1 MKRFIQE
8 EKELIIKRDCCSIFV
23 MTKCNVKGVK
33 GRVEEAFL
41 YFEVTENV
49 WYCNYSL
56 HDKSRISARK
66 IETRVIRGSMRI
78 I

>member
-1 MKRFIQE
+1 
-8 EKELIIKRDCCSIFV
+8 

-33 GRVEEAFL
+33 GRVEETFL

>member
-1 MKRFIQE
+1 
-8 EKELIIKRDCCSIFV
+8 

-33 GRVEEAFL
+33 GRVEETFL

-56 HDKSRISARK
+56 HDKVEEVHEK
-66 IETRVIRGSMRI
+66 LKLE
-78 I
+78 